1 MKNKLQDYSDYCT
14 TNADFNHSLYKFCK
28 RLTETNKTYTD
39 RFNHIDSVVFAPVK
53 GGQRFVKVKSFENR
67 FHTDYDDKG
76 KATKTLIKDTKGSI
90 HCFIEKETG
99 NVFKPA
105 SWRAPY
111 LKGKN
116 AVRGNIHDLS
126 CIPDNANMCGGWL
139 YHR

>member
-90 HCFIEKETG
+90 HCFVEKETG

-105 SWRAPY
+105 GWRAPY

-139 YHR
+139 YII